1 MPLRTLLL
9 IGLCLGLACVGRAV
23 SAAAANSPPT
33 ADEVEQ
39 LIANTLPGYWKVDQL
54 SLSDP
59 VDYGNPVEPEWRW
72 RYEALIAPK
81 EPLYV
86 DGGRHEG
93 VVLLELSLGPES
105 AQTLYGVA
113 IATFQAGS
121 WSGEARHENRPF
133 DHGGEPAS
141 FFPGRTVVVGS
152 AEERE
157 LREANW
163 RREREELEA
172 RHKAN
177 VAASRIEY
185 QGELAA
191 ANEAH
196 RAALERLKADLE
208 AERERRQ
215 AEHQNELAVQ
225 LAALEARL
233 EAEAEQRRAEITE
246 SEKLTELT
254 AEARDR
260 LAALQAAEAERFAAA
275 SDRLTALQAEEAE
288 MLADS
293 ERFHE
298 ARRVALKKLFD
309 RLGVM
314 TGPDDY
320 LALLDIASESELDWM
335 RVAVLRHGLGS
346 GDLASS
352 KAAWRHLLQADVKGN
367 PDLQELLADQLV
379 NLKDNHGLREL
390 VADHM
395 ERHDWI
401 FVDLEPQSNTKL
413 IGRHWLRKPP
423 GDSTF
428 SRLPIGKVADFEGPD
443 GKVKFKIIDGAIVV
457 FGTNARQW
465 PKEVGGIV
473 VGGKAKFI
481 YFLHATGWQHNRVPS
496 YVFVMNYRDGKEET
510 LEMISGFNSDDMCHD
525 GARLKDK
532 NSVWG
537 WVKKE
542 GPDCGHAGL
551 VTTKWEN
558 PRPNVWIDTIDIVS
572 LGLRSVPVI
581 PAITLGEATLG
592 LP

>member
-163 RREREELEA
+163 QREREELEASWQREREELEA

-177 VAASRIEY
+177 VAASRIEH
-185 QGELAA
+185 QGKLAA
-191 ANEAH
+191 AKDAH
-196 RAALERLKADLE
+196 RAALDRLKVDLE
-208 AERERRQ
+208 AERERREI
-215 AEHQNELAVQ
+215 EHQNEMAGAVAAHAEQ
-225 LAALEARL
+225 LAFLEARL

-352 KAAWRHLLQADVKGN
+352 RAAWRHLLQADMNSN
-367 PDLQELLADQLV
+367 PELRSLLADYV
-379 NLKDNHGLREL
+379 ANLKDNPDIL
-390 VADHM
+390 ADHM
-395 ERHDWI
+395 ANLKDSPDLLKLLATQLPTVHQWASRAISASSTYDDHHAVKWTLGAPRRVVCNGGGDQNHWTTRRQQDGMHLMRVGFAKSVLFPQIEVHVQSPGG
-401 FVDLEPQSNTKL
+401 FVRKL
-413 IGRHWLRKPP
+413 IL
-423 GDSTF
+423 S
-428 SRLPIGKVADFEGPD
+428 D
-443 GKVKFKIIDGAIVV
+443 GKGNDTEYEVQDNLTQCPGVSVFRMHEHARPVAEVAVV
-457 FGTNARQW
+457 
-465 PKEVGGIV
+465 
-473 VGGKAKFI
+473 
-481 YFLHATGWQHNRVPS
+481 
-496 YVFVMNYRDGKEET
+496 
-510 LEMISGFNSDDMCHD
+510 
-525 GARLKDK
+525 
-532 NSVWG
+532 
-537 WVKKE
+537 
-542 GPDCGHAGL
+542 
-551 VTTKWEN
+551 
-558 PRPNVWIDTIDIVS
+558 IDTDHTRGAERINAVALI
-572 LGLRSVPVI
+572 GVP
-581 PAITLGEATLG
+581 LE
-592 LP
+592 

>member
-1 MPLRTLLL
+1 MMSTPPKHCRFAPLEYE
-9 IGLCLGLACVGRAV
+9 
-23 SAAAANSPPT
+23 PT
-33 ADEVEQ
+33 AARSMNPLSGCQDRVSS
-39 LIANTLPGYWKVDQL
+39 YKVDQL

-105 AQTLYGVA
+105 PQTLYGVA

-163 RREREELEA
+163 QREREELEASWQREREELEA

-177 VAASRIEY
+177 VAASRIEH

-191 ANEAH
+191 AKDAH
-196 RAALERLKADLE
+196 RAALDRLKADLE
-208 AERERRQ
+208 AERERREI
-215 AEHQNELAVQ
+215 EHQNEMAGAVAAHAEQ
-225 LAALEARL
+225 LAFLEARL

-352 KAAWRHLLQADVKGN
+352 RAAWRHLLQADMNSN
-367 PDLQELLADQLV
+367 PELRSLLADHIQASSA
-379 NLKDNHGLREL
+379 NPETLRTVKATLPSISQWASEVVDFSSQYQSSGDYAAAQVL
-390 VADHM
+390 GEPNDSGCGYNV
-395 ERHDWI
+395 RSWI
-401 FVDLEPQSNTKL
+401 PKEENKGYEF
-413 IGRHWLRKPP
+413 LRVRFAKPVYFP
-423 GDSTF
+423 
-428 SRLPIGKVADFEGPD
+428 E
-443 GKVKFKIIDGAIVV
+443 IVV
-457 FGTNARQW
+457 YETSSRSGAVRQIVLRDSQGQETDYDVKDPVTTCPGSARFQFNEHAK
-465 PKEVGGIV
+465 PVNDVTV
-473 VGGKAKFI
+473 VLDTAAARGWNGVDAI
-481 YFLHATGWQHNRVPS
+481 SLTGW
-496 YVFVMNYRDGKEET
+496 
-510 LEMISGFNSDDMCHD
+510 
-525 GARLKDK
+525 A
-532 NSVWG
+532 
-537 WVKKE
+537 
-542 GPDCGHAGL
+542 
-551 VTTKWEN
+551 
-558 PRPNVWIDTIDIVS
+558 
-572 LGLRSVPVI
+572 
-581 PAITLGEATLG
+581 
-592 LP
+592 LPTAMTRH